1 MATITITEKKKLKTT
16 SEEIQE
22 QFPNL
27 FVVFLEEESLS
38 SDYTIASYW

>member
-1 MATITITEKKKLKTT
+1 MATIAKKKL
-16 SEEIQE
+16 EIISKETQK